1 MFKTDKKSENN
12 ISQRNVFVILIA
24 ALSVFQL
31 VSCSKEKQLSHNQNL
46 IVKFNNQSF
55 SERLYD
61 SKKSLEYADSAL
73 FLLYRD
79 STDLI
84 ENDPDFYYDNLSRA
98 LNSKAYENFLLS
110 NFEEAKKNIEEIY
123 SIEKSYPNEKIEQT
137 ISKITEA
144 KMLMRLRISWDA
156 EELLKSGN
164 VHKHCDD
171 TLCRWAQG
179 QFYITKLFLNC
190 FYRDGKYQYFE
201 LKKTLSEIEKYDVF
215 QRLMVDE
222 TQTYSLYYALMESYR
237 ILSKVSEFYQNE
249 EEKNVLYLKKSISYL
264 KNSFE
269 LMADNERV
277 SKYDLANN
285 FQTLAG
291 LVNETEKSLDST
303 DIKDDINQILLI
315 INDNKEKFGVCF
327 DIDKGNIDFDL
338 GMKMLLKADSL
349 FMEIENPYQ
358 IIASKSMV
366 ADFYIFNGDN
376 DEARPYLLHALNFMD
391 SIDKAERKD
400 MPSRFKFRN
409 TTSKMA
415 ERVYNGLIKT
425 QASEDSEV
433 LLKWFSLYQSETH
446 KAFEKEKYD
455 FNYMEIRNVEKE
467 NKEKMIYLI
476 ILLLLLFVISAILLV
491 FFNYANRNNKLLK
504 KQKELDLE
512 RIANVETCLSI
523 FRHDMSPFIT
533 FLQRDNL
540 PEEIRRDALNKLI
553 ITLKNTMKWINLSTP
568 NGLPFKKIDFVIND
582 VFEAVSK
589 GITEPNEGVKLVFSH
604 APCTVCGDKILIEI
618 LLRNLINNALQHTT
632 EGYVRVYAEK
642 YEKNDDFV
650 EITVEDTGCGIP
662 PEQIDELFRSDKFIE
677 SENSAVTGHHGFGLM
692 LCAYIIKKHDDETK
706 RGCKIW
712 VESEVG
718 KGTKIHFIIEKKEE
732 K

>member
-1 MFKTDKKSENN
+1 MKCKNDNGQVLKNT
-12 ISQRNVFVILIA
+12 IMILISI
-24 ALSVFQL
+24 LSMFQL
-31 VSCSKEKQLSHNQNL
+31 VSCSKNNLLSPTQKS
-46 IVKFNNQSF
+46 IVYLNNQSF
-55 SERLYD
+55 NERLYD
-61 SKKSLEYADSAL
+61 SKLSLKYADSAL
-73 FLLYRD
+73 FLLYQD
-79 STDLI
+79 STNLI
-84 ENDPDFYYDNLSRA
+84 ENASDFYYSNVARA

-110 NFEEAKKNIEEIY
+110 NFEEAKKNIEDIN
-123 SIEKSYPNEKIEQT
+123 SIKKSYPNKKAELT

-156 EELLKSGN
+156 EELLKSGS
-164 VHKHCDD
+164 VHKYCDD
-171 TLCRWAQG
+171 TICRWAQG

-201 LKKTLSEIEKYDVF
+201 LKKTLSEIEKEDVF
-215 QRLMVDE
+215 QRLTVDE

-237 ILSKVSEFYQNE
+237 ILSRVSEFYQNE
-249 EEKNVLYLKKSISYL
+249 EEKNVIYLKKSISYL
-264 KNSFE
+264 KKSFE
-269 LMADNERV
+269 LMVENERV

-291 LVNETEKSLDST
+291 TVNDFRKTADTTFIIEDLRN
-303 DIKDDINQILLI
+303 IMLIL
-315 INDNKEKFGVCF
+315 NDNKEKFGIDYNIPDNFC
-327 DIDKGNIDFDL
+327 DIDFVMN
-338 GMKMLLKADSL
+338 MLLHADRI
-349 FMEIENPYQ
+349 FREIENPYQ

-366 ADFYIFNGDN
+366 ADFYIMNGFN
-376 DEARPYLLHALNFMD
+376 EKARPFLLNALNYMD

-400 MPSRFKFRN
+400 MPNRFKFRN

-425 QASEDSEV
+425 QASEDPEV
-433 LLKWFSLYQSETH
+433 ILKWFSLYQSEIH

-455 FNYMEIRNVEKE
+455 FNYMEISNVERE
-467 NKEKMIYLI
+467 NEVKMIYLVI
-476 ILLLLLFVISAILLV
+476 SVLLLFVISAILFV
-491 FFNYANRNNKLLK
+491 FFNYAHRKNKLLK

-533 FLQRDNL
+533 FLQRENL

-553 ITLKNTMKWINLSTP
+553 VTLKNTMRWINLSTP
-568 NGLPFKKIDFVIND
+568 NGLPFKKTNFVLNE
-582 VFEAVSK
+582 VFEAVTK
-589 GITEPNEGVKLVFSH
+589 GITEPNEKVKFFFSP
-604 APCTVCGDKILIEI
+604 APCCVCGDKILIEI

-632 EGYVRVYAEK
+632 EGYVRIYAEK
-642 YEKNDDFV
+642 YEHNEDFV
-650 EITVEDTGCGIP
+650 KITVEDTGCGIP
-662 PEQIDELFRSDKFIE
+662 PEQLDELFRSDKFIE

-718 KGTKIHFIIEKKEE
+718 KGTKIQFIIEKNE

>member
-1 MFKTDKKSENN
+1 MFKTGNKNIKKKL
-12 ISQRNVFVILIA
+12 QRNVFVILMT
-24 ALSVFQL
+24 ALSAFQI
-31 VSCSKEKQLSHNQNL
+31 VSCSKNKPLSTTQKS
-46 IVKFNNQSF
+46 IVFLNNQSF
-55 SERLYD
+55 NERLYD
-61 SKKSLEYADSAL
+61 SKLSLKYADSAL

-84 ENDPDFYYDNLSRA
+84 ENEPDFYYNNLSRA

-110 NFEEAKKNIEEIY
+110 NFEEAKKNIEEIN
-123 SIEKSYPNEKIEQT
+123 SIKNSYPNEKIEQT

-144 KMLMRLRISWDA
+144 KMLMRLRISWEA
-156 EELLKSGN
+156 EELLKSGS

-201 LKKTLSEIEKYDVF
+201 LTKTLSEIEKNDVF

-237 ILSKVSEFYQNE
+237 ILSRVSEFYQNE
-249 EEKNVLYLKKSISYL
+249 EEKNVIYLKKSISYL
-264 KNSFE
+264 KKSFE
-269 LMADNERV
+269 LMVENERV

-291 LVNETEKSLDST
+291 TVNDFRKTADTTFIIEDLNR
-303 DIKDDINQILLI
+303 IMLIL
-315 INDNKEKFGVCF
+315 NDNKEKFGIDYNIPDNFC
-327 DIDKGNIDFDL
+327 DIDFVMN
-338 GMKMLLKADSL
+338 MLLHADRL
-349 FMEIENPYQ
+349 FHEMENPYQ

-366 ADFYIFNGDN
+366 ADFYIFNGD
-376 DEARPYLLHALNFMD
+376 DKEARHYLLYAMNFMD

-400 MPSRFKFRN
+400 MPNRFKFRN

-467 NKEKMIYLI
+467 NEEKMIYLI
-476 ILLLLLFVISAILLV
+476 ILLLLLFVISAILLF
-491 FFNYANRNNKLLK
+491 FFNYAHRKNKLLK

-533 FLQRDNL
+533 FLQRENL

-553 ITLKNTMKWINLSTP
+553 VMLKNTMKWINLSTP
-568 NGLPFKKIDFVIND
+568 NGLPFKKMDFVIND
-582 VFEAVSK
+582 VFEAVTK
-589 GITEPNEGVKLVFSH
+589 GITEPNENVKLFFSP
-604 APCTVCGDKILIEI
+604 APCCVCGDKILIEI

-642 YEKNDDFV
+642 YEKNLNFV
-650 EITVEDTGCGIP
+650 KITVEDTGCGIP
-662 PEQIDELFRSDKFIE
+662 PEQLDELFRSD
-677 SENSAVTGHHGFGLM
+677 
-692 LCAYIIKKHDDETK
+692 
-706 RGCKIW
+706 
-712 VESEVG
+712 
-718 KGTKIHFIIEKKEE
+718 
-732 K
+732 

>member
-1 MFKTDKKSENN
+1 MKCKNDNCQVLKNT
-12 ISQRNVFVILIA
+12 ITILISI
-24 ALSVFQL
+24 LSAFQL
-31 VSCSKEKQLSHNQNL
+31 VSCSKNNPLSPTQKS
-46 IVKFNNQSF
+46 IVYLNNQSF
-55 SERLYD
+55 NERLYD
-61 SKKSLEYADSAL
+61 SKLSLKYADSAL
-73 FLLYRD
+73 FILYQD
-79 STDLI
+79 STNLI
-84 ENDPDFYYDNLSRA
+84 ENSSDFYYYNVARA

-110 NFEEAKKNIEEIY
+110 NFEEAKKNIEDIN
-123 SIEKSYPNEKIEQT
+123 SIKNSYPNKKTELT

-156 EELLKSGN
+156 EELLKSGS

-201 LKKTLSEIEKYDVF
+201 LTKTLSEIEKNDVF

-264 KNSFE
+264 KKSFE
-269 LMADNERV
+269 LMVENERV

-291 LVNETEKSLDST
+291 TVNDFRKTADTTFIFEDLNR
-303 DIKDDINQILLI
+303 IMLIL
-315 INDNKEKFGVCF
+315 NNNKEKFGIDYNIPDNFC
-327 DIDKGNIDFDL
+327 DIDFVMN
-338 GMKMLLKADSL
+338 MLLHADRL
-349 FMEIENPYQ
+349 FHEMENPYQ

-366 ADFYIFNGDN
+366 ADFYIMNGFN
-376 DEARPYLLHALNFMD
+376 EKARPFLLNALNFMD

-425 QASEDSEV
+425 QASKDSEM

-467 NKEKMIYLI
+467 NEEKMIYLI
-476 ILLLLLFVISAILLV
+476 ILLLLLFVISAILLI
-491 FFNYANRNNKLLK
+491 FFNYAHRKNKILK

-533 FLQRDNL
+533 FLQCESIPD
-540 PEEIRRDALNKLI
+540 EIRRDALNKLI

-568 NGLPFKKIDFVIND
+568 NGLPFKKMDFVIND

-589 GITEPNEGVKLVFSH
+589 EITEPNEGVKLIFSH

-642 YEKNDDFV
+642 YEINDDFV
-650 EITVEDTGCGIP
+650 EITIEDTGCGIP
-662 PEQIDELFRSDKFIE
+662 SEQIDELFRSDKFIE

>member
-1 MFKTDKKSENN
+1 MKCKNDNGQVLKNTMA
-12 ISQRNVFVILIA
+12 ILISI
-24 ALSVFQL
+24 LSVFQL
-31 VSCSKEKQLSHNQNL
+31 VSCSKNKPLSPTQKS
-46 IVKFNNQSF
+46 IVYLNNQSF
-55 SERLYD
+55 NERLYD
-61 SKKSLEYADSAL
+61 SKLSLKYADSAL
-73 FLLYRD
+73 FILYQD
-79 STDLI
+79 STNLI
-84 ENDPDFYYDNLSRA
+84 KNASDFYYNNVARA

-110 NFEEAKKNIEEIY
+110 NFEEAKKNIEDIN
-123 SIEKSYPNEKIEQT
+123 SIKNSYPNKKTELT

-156 EELLKSGN
+156 EKLLKSGS

-171 TLCRWAQG
+171 TICRWAQG

-201 LKKTLSEIEKYDVF
+201 LKKTLSEIEKNDVF

-237 ILSKVSEFYQNE
+237 ILSRVSEFYQNE
-249 EEKNVLYLKKSISYL
+249 EEKNVIYLKKSISYL
-264 KNSFE
+264 KKSFE
-269 LMADNERV
+269 LMVENERV

-291 LVNETEKSLDST
+291 TVNDFRKTADTTFIIEDLNR
-303 DIKDDINQILLI
+303 IMLIL
-315 INDNKEKFGVCF
+315 NDNKEKFGIDYNIPDNFC
-327 DIDKGNIDFDL
+327 DIDFVMN
-338 GMKMLLKADSL
+338 MLLHADRL
-349 FMEIENPYQ
+349 FHEMENPYQ

-366 ADFYIFNGDN
+366 ADFYIMNGFN
-376 DEARPYLLHALNFMD
+376 EKARPFLLNALNFMD
-391 SIDKAERKD
+391 SIDKAERQD
-400 MPSRFKFRN
+400 LPSRYKFRN

-415 ERVYNGLIKT
+415 ERLYNGLIKT
-425 QASEDSEV
+425 QASQNPEV
-433 LLKWFSLYQSETH
+433 LLRWYSLYQSEIH

-455 FNYMEIRNVEKE
+455 FNYMEISNVEKE
-467 NKEKMIYLI
+467 NEKKMIYLI
-476 ILLLLLFVISAILLV
+476 LSLILLFVISAILFI
-491 FFNYANRNNKLLK
+491 FFNYAHRNNKLLK
-504 KQKELDLE
+504 RQKELDLE

-523 FRHDMSPFIT
+523 FRHDMSPFIN
-533 FLQRDNL
+533 FLQRENL

-553 ITLKNTMKWINLSTP
+553 VTLKNTMRWINLSTP
-568 NGLPFKKIDFVIND
+568 NGLPFKKTNFVLNE
-582 VFEAVSK
+582 VFEAVTK
-589 GITEPNEGVKLVFSH
+589 GITEPNEKVKLFFSP
-604 APCTVCGDKILIEI
+604 APCCVCGDKILIEI

-632 EGYVRVYAEK
+632 EGYVRIYAEK
-642 YEKNDDFV
+642 YEHNEDFV
-650 EITVEDTGCGIP
+650 KITVEDTGCGIP
-662 PEQIDELFRSDKFIE
+662 PEQLDELFRSDKFIE

>member
-1 MFKTDKKSENN
+1 MFKTGNKNIKKKL
-12 ISQRNVFVILIA
+12 QRNVFVILMA
-24 ALSVFQL
+24 ALSAFQI
-31 VSCSKEKQLSHNQNL
+31 VSCSKNKPLSPTQKS
-46 IVKFNNQSF
+46 IVFLNNQSF
-55 SERLYD
+55 NERLYD
-61 SKKSLEYADSAL
+61 SKLSLKYADSAL

-84 ENDPDFYYDNLSRA
+84 ENEPDFYYNNLSRA

-110 NFEEAKKNIEEIY
+110 NFEEAKKNIEEIN
-123 SIEKSYPNEKIEQT
+123 SIKNSYPNEKIEQT

-144 KMLMRLRISWDA
+144 KMLMRLRISWEA
-156 EELLKSGN
+156 EELLKSGS

-201 LKKTLSEIEKYDVF
+201 LTKTLSEIEKNDVF

-264 KNSFE
+264 KSSFE
-269 LMADNERV
+269 LMANNERV

-291 LVNETEKSLDST
+291 TVNDFRKTADTTFIIEDLRN
-303 DIKDDINQILLI
+303 IMLIL
-315 INDNKEKFGVCF
+315 NDNKEKFGIDYNIPNNFC
-327 DIDKGNIDFDL
+327 DIDFVMN
-338 GMKMLLKADSL
+338 MLLHADRL
-349 FMEIENPYQ
+349 FHEMENPYQ

-366 ADFYIFNGDN
+366 ADFYIFNGD
-376 DEARPYLLHALNFMD
+376 DKEARHYLLYAMNFMD

-400 MPSRFKFRN
+400 MPNRFKFRN

-467 NKEKMIYLI
+467 NEEKMIYLI
-476 ILLLLLFVISAILLV
+476 ILLLLLFVISAILLF
-491 FFNYANRNNKLLK
+491 FFNYAHRKNKLLK

-533 FLQRDNL
+533 FLQRENL

-553 ITLKNTMKWINLSTP
+553 VTLKNTMKWINLSTP
-568 NGLPFKKIDFVIND
+568 NGLPFKKMDFVIND
-582 VFEAVSK
+582 VFEAVTK
-589 GITEPNEGVKLVFSH
+589 GITEPNENVKLFFSP
-604 APCTVCGDKILIEI
+604 APCCVCGDKILIEI

-642 YEKNDDFV
+642 YEKNLNFV
-650 EITVEDTGCGIP
+650 KITVEDTGCGIP
-662 PEQIDELFRSDKFIE
+662 PEQLDELFRSDKFIE

-718 KGTKIHFIIEKKEE
+718 KGTKIHFIIERKEE